1 MSNDLNRVQDDG
13 KVFKALADNKRRL
26 ILDLLKMRPR
36 TTGEICA
43 YFNDV
48 DRCTIMM
55 HLEILRRAELI
66 ISKKEGRFRWN
77 YLDAIPIKR
86 IHDRWIGQYANY
98 AVEMLQRL
106 KENVEGTEI
115 DRSES

>member
-1 MSNDLNRVQDDG
+1 MLADNNSSQDDG
-13 KVFKALADNKRRL
+13 KVFKALADNKRRM
-26 ILDLLKMRPR
+26 ILDILKIKPR

-43 YFNDV
+43 YFKGL
-48 DRCTIMM
+48 DRCTVMM

-106 KENVEGTEI
+106 KENAEGTEL